1 MSRTIGQL
9 WHDAASAGRTNAA
22 YLVEDED
29 GWREVSW
36 AEANTAVEELANGL
50 LALGIRKGD
59 AFGILAQ
66 TSLEWALFDYALGR
80 VGAVGAA
87 IYANSSPR
95 DCRYVLDHSDAVGVL
110 VEDETQRAK
119 VADLG
124 LEHVLSF
131 AELDGLRARG
141 RELAAADP
149 EALARAE
156 AQIDDDDLFT
166 FIYTSGTTGPPKAC
180 MIRHRN
186 YYEMAACVDRVPEF
200 AISDDTM
207 LLYLPLAHNFGRL
220 MHLLGAHI
228 GYTTAFVSDPLRIA
242 EVLPAVRPTL
252 LPSVPRLYEKVHTA
266 VLAQFEQVHG
276 PRRRLLDWALQ
287 VGREV
292 SELRQRG
299 EPVPAGLARR
309 HRIADRLVYSKIKK
323 RLGGRLRLGVSGG
336 APLAREIGEFFH
348 SIDILIVEGWGLTEC
363 TTAASVNRPG
373 RFRFGT
379 VGPALPGFEVRADED
394 GELLIRSETVFAGYY
409 KDEEAT
415 RAVLGED
422 GWLRSGDVGSID
434 EDGFITI
441 TDRKKDILVTAGGKN
456 VAPQNLENALKTAP
470 LVSQALVLGDR
481 RPYVAALITVDPAV
495 ADGLSEQEV
504 EERVQAI
511 VDDVNAELS
520 RFEQIKRFRV
530 LRRDFSLDEGEVT
543 PTLKLK
549 RRVVQDHFAAE
560 IEALY
565 TS

>member
-1 MSRTIGQL
+1 VRTIGQL
-9 WHDAASAGRTNAA
+9 WRQAVAADLDRPA
-22 YLVEDED
+22 YLVEGEN
-29 GWREVSW
+29 GWQEVSW
-36 AEANTAVEELANGL
+36 AEAGRTVDELANGL
-50 LALGIRKGD
+50 LALGVRKGD

-66 TSLEWALFDYALGR
+66 TTLEWALFDYALAR
-80 VGAVGAA
+80 IGAVGAA
-87 IYANSSPR
+87 VYANSSPK
-95 DCRYVLDHSDAVGVL
+95 DCRYVLEHSDAIGVL
-110 VEDETQRAK
+110 VEDEDQRAK
-119 VADLG
+119 IADLE
-124 LEHVLSF
+124 LRHVLTF
-131 AELDGLRARG
+131 ADLDELRARG
-141 RELAAADP
+141 REHAAANPD
-149 EALARAE
+149 ALAEAE
-156 AQIDDDDLFT
+156 AQIGEEDLFT

-186 YYEMAACVDRVPEF
+186 YYEMATCIDQVPEF
-200 AISDDTM
+200 ALGDDVM

-220 MHLLGAHI
+220 MHLLGAHK
-228 GYTTAFVSDPLRIA
+228 GFTTAFCPDPLRVA
-242 EVLPAVRPTL
+242 EAMPAVRPTL

-276 PRRRLLDWALQ
+276 PRRRLLDWALG
-287 VGREV
+287 VGRQV

-299 EPVPAGLARR
+299 EAVPRGLALR
-309 HRIADRLVYSKIKK
+309 HRVADRLVYSKIKD

-336 APLAREIGEFFH
+336 APLAKEIAAFFH

-379 VGPALPGFEVRADED
+379 VGPALPRFEVRVEED

-409 KDEEAT
+409 KDEQAT
-415 RAVLGED
+415 REVLGED

-434 EDGFITI
+434 ADGFILI

-481 RPYVAALITVDPAV
+481 RPYVAALITVDPAA
-495 ADGLSEQEV
+495 ADGLPPEEIEQ
-504 EERVQAI
+504 RVQAV
-511 VDDVNAELS
+511 VDAVNGELS

-530 LRRDFSLDEGEVT
+530 LPRDFTAEEDEVT

-549 RRVVQDHFAAE
+549 RRVVAEHFARE
-560 IEALY
+560 IEELY
-565 TS
+565 SS